1 MTSEERTILRLNEE
15 LDHYKEEYALLC
27 RTLDGIANELSIAYY
42 WSDSAIHNG
51 EHYHLVS
58 NEILRKVRMLKQDRV
73 VNRSAWVVSI
83 VFVIVM
89 GLIQPLL

>member
-1 MTSEERTILRLNEE
+1 MTREEQTMIKLNEE

-27 RTLDGIANELSIAYY
+27 RTLDRIADELGVAYY

-58 NEILRKVRMLKQDRV
+58 EGIMRKVKNFKQDRI
-73 VNRSAWVVSI
+73 VNRIAWLISI
-83 VFVIVM
+83 AFVIVV
-89 GLIQPLL
+89 GLVQHFV